1 MGKSFTSAVYSLF
14 REMKWE
20 KKKIVLVGAVAGEVV
35 SKAENELLSRAYIHM
50 FLGDDALDK
59 DAREKFGTY
68 LLSLF

>member
-1 MGKSFTSAVYSLF
+1 
-14 REMKWE
+14 MKWE
-20 KKKIVLVGAVAGEVV
+20 KKMCWMGAVAGEVV
-35 SKAENELLSRAYIHM
+35 SKVESELLSRAYIHM